1 METCPRHNT
10 SILTRIYVIFVD
22 RVGASQ
28 VVFIKFIITLHY
40 SLIQIGSTTSN
51 ICIAT

>member
-1 METCPRHNT
+1 METCLRHNFDT
-10 SILTRIYVIFVD
+10 YSMCYTIFIWIGICIG

-40 SLIQIGSTTSN
+40 SLI
-51 ICIAT
+51 